1 MPFTVYLTLLKQQI
15 KNCSDL
21 SKVKSYQSDKACAR
35 FAPYFAESIR
45 DDILES
51 FRDAR
56 ALSVMFDVATDCSVS
71 EVEIVYCR
79 GLRNGEPKEFFIGL
93 EDLEHAHAQGVFV

>member
-1 MPFTVYLTLLKQQI
+1 MPFTVYHTLLKLQI

-35 FAPYFAESIR
+35 FAPYIAESIR

-51 FRDAR
+51 FVMLE
-56 ALSVMFDVATDCSVS
+56 ALSVMFDEATDCSVS

-79 GLRNGEPKEFFIGL
+79 VLKNSEPKEFFIGL
-93 EDLEHAHAQGVFV
+93 